1 MARFSAILNLWP
13 PTARRLTS
21 LLKRKRS
28 LILHRRI
35 LTEDHASLRDTHMIK
50 PRKFWSKHAE
60 DTLLI
65 ALVMFGTLGVYLFA
79 AYLIVA
85 VL

>member
-1 MARFSAILNLWP
+1 
-13 PTARRLTS
+13 
-21 LLKRKRS
+21 
-28 LILHRRI
+28 
-35 LTEDHASLRDTHMIK
+35 MIK

-65 ALVMFGTLGVYLFA
+65 SLVLFGTLGLYLFA
-79 AYLIVA
+79 AYLIIA